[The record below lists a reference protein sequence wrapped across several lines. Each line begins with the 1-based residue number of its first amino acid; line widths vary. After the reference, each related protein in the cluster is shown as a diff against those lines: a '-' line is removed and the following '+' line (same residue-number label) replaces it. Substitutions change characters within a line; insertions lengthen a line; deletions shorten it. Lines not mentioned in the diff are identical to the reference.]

1 MNENTENPSLLGLR
15 LKNRLSAG
23 ELTLCFTIRFSR
35 SVEAVQIAKTAGYD
49 ALYLDLEHSTLT
61 IDQAS
66 QISPHQRAPS
76 GEWTRRRGALMRG
89 YLEAPA

>member
-49 ALYLDLEHSTLT
+49 AL
-61 IDQAS
+61 
-66 QISPHQRAPS
+66 
-76 GEWTRRRGALMRG
+76 
-89 YLEAPA
+89 